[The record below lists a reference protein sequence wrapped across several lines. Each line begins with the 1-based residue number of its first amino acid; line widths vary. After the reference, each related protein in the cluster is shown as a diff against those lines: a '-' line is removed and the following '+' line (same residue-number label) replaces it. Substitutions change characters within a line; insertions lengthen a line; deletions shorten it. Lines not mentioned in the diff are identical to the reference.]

1 MGWHAC
7 QSIGTLE
14 GKDPKNAFREFLV
27 SDILPSM
34 KNFDIARLRLHNQR
48 LSTTTFKHPA
58 DVVGW
63 LGAVQSQDYA
73 GAKWALGQ
81 RVQNASNAVIEQ
93 AFNEGAILRTHVM
106 RPTWH
111 FVRPEDIRWML
122 DLTAPRVNALC
133 ATYYRKLE
141 LDAAT
146 FKRSNALLTKN
157 LQGGKQLTR
166 AELTSLLQKNSI
178 ATDDLLRF
186 TYLIVRAELD
196 GVVCSGAR
204 RGKQFTYALLDER
217 APQTRTLERD
227 AALAE
232 LAKRYFV
239 SHGPATLKDF
249 VWWSGLTMADAN
261 KGLDSIRS
269 QLISE
274 VENGQTYW
282 FADSTPMSA
291 PSPTVHLLPD
301 YDEYTVGYT
310 DRSAIFDGSHINKLD
325 SRGSELAQ
333 YILVL
338 DGHIAGTWK
347 RTLKKNEV
355 VIELV
360 RFRDFTKA
368 EEQAIADAT
377 ERYGK
382 FLGLPVRLV

>member
-1 MGWHAC
+1 
-7 QSIGTLE
+7 
-14 GKDPKNAFREFLV
+14 
-27 SDILPSM
+27 M
-34 KNFDIARLRLHNQR
+34 KNFDITRLRLHNQQ
-48 LSTTTFKHPA
+48 LSTTTFKNPA

-81 RVQNASNAVIEQ
+81 RIKNTTDATIEQ
-93 AFNEGAILRTHVM
+93 AFNEGTILRTHVM

-122 DLTAPRVNALC
+122 ELTAPRINALC

-141 LDAAT
+141 LDTAT

-204 RGKQFTYALLDER
+204 RGKQFTYALLNER
-217 APQTRTLERD
+217 APQTRTLERE

-232 LAKRYFV
+232 LARRYFV

-274 VENGQTYW
+274 VENGQTYL
-282 FADSTPMSA
+282 FADFTPTSV

-310 DRSAIFDGSHINKLD
+310 DRSAIFDDFHTNKLD

-333 YILVL
+333 YIIVL

-347 RTLKKNEV
+347 RTLKKSEV
-355 VIELV
+355 FIELV
-360 RFRDFTKA
+360 PFRDLTKA
-368 EEQAIADAT
+368 ETQAIADAA
-377 ERYGK
+377 ESYGK
-382 FLGLPVRLV
+382 FLGLPVWLV

>member
-1 MGWHAC
+1 
-7 QSIGTLE
+7 
-14 GKDPKNAFREFLV
+14 
-27 SDILPSM
+27 M

-48 LSTTTFKHPA
+48 LSTTMFKNSS

-81 RVQNASNAVIEQ
+81 RIKDATDAAIEQ

-111 FVRPEDIRWML
+111 FVKPEDIRWML
-122 DLTAPRVNALC
+122 ALTAPRILTMS
-133 ATYYRKLE
+133 ATYFRKLE
-141 LDAAT
+141 LDKAIC
-146 FKRSNALLTKN
+146 KHSNAVLIKT

-166 AELTSLLQKNSI
+166 AELTSVLKKNGI
-178 ATDDLLRF
+178 ASEDLLRF
-186 TYLIVRAELD
+186 TYLIIYAELE
-196 GVVCSGAR
+196 GVICSGAR

-239 SHGPATLKDF
+239 SHGPATLQDF
-249 VWWSGLTMADAN
+249 VWWSGLTMADAR

-269 QLISE
+269 NLMSE

-282 FADSTPMSA
+282 FADSTPIRV

-310 DRSAIFDGSHINKLD
+310 DRSAIFDVSHTNKLD

-333 YILVL
+333 YTIVL

-347 RTLKKNEV
+347 RILKKNEV
-355 VIELV
+355 VIELAP
-360 RFRDFTKA
+360 FNTLTKA
-368 EEQAIADAT
+368 ENRAVVDAA

-382 FLGLPVRLV
+382 FLGLSALLVQEILIE

>member
-1 MGWHAC
+1 MA
-7 QSIGTLE
+7 L
-14 GKDPKNAFREFLV
+14 
-27 SDILPSM
+27 DILQQ
-34 KNFDIARLRLHNQR
+34 RLHNQL
-48 LSTTTFKHPA
+48 LSQTKFTQPSQ
-58 DVVGW
+58 VVAW

-73 GAKWALGQ
+73 GAKWALSLRTNG
-81 RVQNASNAVIEQ
+81 VTDVAIEQ
-93 AFNEGAILRTHVM
+93 AFTNGEILRTHVM

-111 FVRPEDIRWML
+111 FVTPEDIRWML
-122 DLTAPRVNALC
+122 ALTAPRVNALC

-141 LDAAT
+141 LDTAT

-178 ATDDLLRF
+178 AMHDLLRF

-196 GVVCSGAR
+196 GIVCSGAR

-249 VWWSGLTMADAN
+249 VWWPGLTMTDAN

-269 QLISE
+269 QLVSE

-282 FADSTPMSA
+282 FADSTPARTTSL
-291 PSPTVHLLPD
+291 TVHLLPD

-310 DRSAIFDGSHINKLD
+310 DRSAIFDSSYTNKWD

-333 YILVL
+333 YIIVL
-338 DGHIAGTWK
+338 DGHLAG
-347 RTLKKNEV
+347 
-355 VIELV
+355 
-360 RFRDFTKA
+360 
-368 EEQAIADAT
+368 
-377 ERYGK
+377 
-382 FLGLPVRLV
+382 

>member
-1 MGWHAC
+1 
-7 QSIGTLE
+7 
-14 GKDPKNAFREFLV
+14 
-27 SDILPSM
+27 M
-34 KNFDIARLRLHNQR
+34 KNFDTTRLRLHNQR
-48 LSTTTFKHPA
+48 LSSTTFKNPA

-73 GAKWALGQ
+73 GARWALGQ
-81 RVQNASNAVIEQ
+81 RIRDATDAAIEQ

-111 FVRPEDIRWML
+111 FVKPEDIRWML
-122 DLTAPRVNALC
+122 ALTAPRVNALC

-141 LDAAT
+141 LDMAT
-146 FKRSNALLTKN
+146 FKRSNALLTKV

-166 AELTSLLQKNSI
+166 AELTSLLQKNGI
-178 ATDDLLRF
+178 ASDDLLRF
-186 TYLIVRAELD
+186 IYLIVRAELD
-196 GVVCSGAR
+196 GIVCSGAR

-217 APQTRTLERD
+217 APQARTLERD
-227 AALAE
+227 EALAE

-249 VWWSGLTMADAN
+249 VWWSGLTMADAR

-269 QLISE
+269 QLISD

-282 FADSTPMSA
+282 FADSTPTSV

-301 YDEYTVGYT
+301 YDEFTVGYT
-310 DRSAIFDGSHINKLD
+310 NRSAIFDGSHTNKLD

-333 YILVL
+333 YIIVL

-347 RTLKKNEV
+347 RILRKNDV
-355 VIELV
+355 VIEFV
-360 RFRDFTKA
+360 RFRTLTEA
-368 EEQAIADAT
+368 EDRAITDAA

-382 FLGLPVRLV
+382 FLGLSVQLV

>member
-1 MGWHAC
+1 
-7 QSIGTLE
+7 
-14 GKDPKNAFREFLV
+14 V
-27 SDILPSM
+27 
-34 KNFDIARLRLHNQR
+34 KNFDITRLRLHNQR
-48 LSTTTFKHPA
+48 LSTTTFENPA

-81 RVQNASNAVIEQ
+81 RIRNATDAAIEQ

-111 FVRPEDIRWML
+111 FVKPEDIRWML
-122 DLTAPRVNALC
+122 ALTAPRINALF

-141 LDAAT
+141 LDRAT
-146 FKRSNALLTKN
+146 FKRSNALLTKA

-166 AELTSLLQKNSI
+166 AELTSLLQKNGI

-196 GVVCSGAR
+196 RIVCSGAR

-217 APQTRTLERD
+217 APQARSLERD
-227 AALAE
+227 EALAE

-249 VWWSGLTMADAN
+249 VWWSGLTMADARN
-261 KGLDSIRS
+261 GLDSIRS
-269 QLISE
+269 QLISD

-282 FADSTPMSA
+282 FADSIPMRA
-291 PSPTVHLLPD
+291 PSPRVHLLPD
-301 YDEYTVGYT
+301 YDEYAVGYR
-310 DRSAIFDGSHINKLD
+310 DRSAIFDLTHTNKLD

-333 YILVL
+333 YTIVL

-347 RTLKKNEV
+347 RILKKNDV

-360 RFRDFTKA
+360 RFRTLTEA
-368 EEQAIADAT
+368 EDRAITDAA

-382 FLGLPVRLV
+382 FLGLSVQLA

>member
-1 MGWHAC
+1 
-7 QSIGTLE
+7 
-14 GKDPKNAFREFLV
+14 
-27 SDILPSM
+27 M
-34 KNFDIARLRLHNQR
+34 KNFDITRLRLHNQR
-48 LSTTTFKHPA
+48 LSTTTFKSPA
-58 DVVGW
+58 EAVGW

-73 GAKWALGQ
+73 GAKWALSQ
-81 RVQNASNAVIEQ
+81 RVQNASDAAIEQ
-93 AFNEGAILRTHVM
+93 AYNEGAILRTHVM

-122 DLTAPRVNALC
+122 ELTAPRVNALC

-141 LDAAT
+141 LDAAI

-157 LQGGKQLTR
+157 LRGGKQLTR
-166 AELTSLLQKNSI
+166 AELISLLQKNGI
-178 ATDDLLRF
+178 ATTDLLRF

-196 GVVCSGAR
+196 GIICSGAR

-217 APQTRTLERD
+217 APQTRTLDRG
-227 AALAE
+227 AALVE
-232 LAKRYFV
+232 LTTRYFA

-249 VWWSGLTMADAN
+249 VWWSGLTTADA
-261 KGLDSIRS
+261 KEGLDAIRS

-282 FADSTPMSA
+282 CADVTPVEL

-310 DRSAIFDGSHINKLD
+310 DRSMIFDPANTQKLD

-333 YILVL
+333 YIIVI
-338 DGHIAGTWK
+338 DGLIAGTWK
-347 RTLKKNEV
+347 RTIKRSEV

-360 RFRDFTKA
+360 RFRNFTKA
-368 EEQAIADAT
+368 EEQAIADSA

-382 FLGLPVRLV
+382 FLGLQVRLS

>member
-1 MGWHAC
+1 
-7 QSIGTLE
+7 
-14 GKDPKNAFREFLV
+14 
-27 SDILPSM
+27 M
-34 KNFDIARLRLHNQR
+34 KTFDITGLRLHNQR
-48 LSTTTFKHPA
+48 LSTTTFTNPA
-58 DVVGW
+58 DAVGW

-81 RVQNASNAVIEQ
+81 RVRNATDAAIEQ
-93 AFNEGAILRTHVM
+93 AFNEGVILRTHVM

-122 DLTAPRVNALC
+122 ALTAPRINALC

-141 LDAAT
+141 LDTAT

-166 AELTSLLQKNSI
+166 AELTSLLQKKSI
-178 ATDDLLRF
+178 ATADLLRF

-196 GVVCSGAR
+196 GIVCSGAR

-217 APQTRTLERD
+217 APQARNLDRD

-232 LAKRYFV
+232 LATRYFF

-249 VWWSGLTMADAN
+249 VWWSGMTMADAN
-261 KGLDSIRS
+261 KGLDLISS
-269 QLISE
+269 QLISK

-282 FADSTPMSA
+282 FADSTPTRV

-310 DRSAIFDGSHINKLD
+310 DRSAIFDGSHTSKLD

-333 YILVL
+333 YIIVL

-347 RTLKKNEV
+347 RTLKKSEV
-355 VIELV
+355 FIELA
-360 RFRDFTKA
+360 RFRDLTKA
-368 EEQAIADAT
+368 EGKAIADAA

-382 FLGLPVRLV
+382 FLGLSVELT

>member
-1 MGWHAC
+1 
-7 QSIGTLE
+7 
-14 GKDPKNAFREFLV
+14 
-27 SDILPSM
+27 M
-34 KNFDIARLRLHNQR
+34 KNFDIARLRLRNQR
-48 LSTTTFKHPA
+48 LSSTAFTNPA
-58 DVVGW
+58 EVVGW

-81 RVQNASNAVIEQ
+81 RIKITTDSAIEK

-111 FVRPEDIRWML
+111 FVRPKDIRWML
-122 DLTAPRVNALC
+122 ALTAPRINALC

-157 LQGGKQLTR
+157 LRGGKQLTR
-166 AELTSLLQKNSI
+166 AELTSLLQKKGI

-196 GVVCSGAR
+196 GIVCSGAR

-217 APQTRTLERD
+217 APHTRTLERE

-232 LAKRYFV
+232 LAKRYFS

-249 VWWSGLTMADAN
+249 VWWSGLTVSDAN

>member
-1 MGWHAC
+1 
-7 QSIGTLE
+7 
-14 GKDPKNAFREFLV
+14 
-27 SDILPSM
+27 M
-34 KNFDIARLRLHNQR
+34 KNFDITRLRLHNQR
-48 LSTTTFKHPA
+48 LSTTTFENPV

-63 LGAVQSQDYA
+63 LGAVQSQDYP

-81 RVQNASNAVIEQ
+81 RIRNATDAAIEQ
-93 AFNEGAILRTHVM
+93 AFNEGVILRTHVM

-111 FVRPEDIRWML
+111 FVKPEDIRWML
-122 DLTAPRVNALC
+122 ALTAPRVNALS

-141 LDAAT
+141 LDTTT
-146 FKRSNALLTKN
+146 FKHSNTLLTKA

-166 AELTSLLQKNSI
+166 AELTSLLQKNGI

-186 TYLIVRAELD
+186 TYLIIRAELD
-196 GVVCSGAR
+196 GIVCSGAR

-217 APQTRTLERD
+217 APHARTLERD
-227 AALAE
+227 EALAE

-249 VWWSGLTMADAN
+249 VWWSGLTMADAR
-261 KGLDSIRS
+261 KGLDSIRF
-269 QLISE
+269 QLISD

-282 FADSTPMSA
+282 FANSIPTRA
-291 PSPTVHLLPD
+291 PSLTVHLLPD

-310 DRSAIFDGSHINKLD
+310 DRSAIFDLTHTNKLD

-333 YILVL
+333 YTIVL

-347 RTLKKNEV
+347 RILKKNDV

-360 RFRDFTKA
+360 RFRTLTEA
-368 EEQAIADAT
+368 EDRAIIDAAA
-377 ERYGK
+377 RYGK
-382 FLGLPVRLV
+382 FLGLPVQLA

>member
-1 MGWHAC
+1 
-7 QSIGTLE
+7 
-14 GKDPKNAFREFLV
+14 
-27 SDILPSM
+27 M
-34 KNFDIARLRLHNQR
+34 KNFDITRLRLHNQR
-48 LSTTTFKHPA
+48 LSTTTFTNPA

-63 LGAVQSQDYA
+63 LGAVQSQDYP

-81 RVQNASNAVIEQ
+81 RIRNATDAAIER

-111 FVRPEDIRWML
+111 FVKPEYIRWML
-122 DLTAPRVNALC
+122 ALTAPRVNALS

-146 FKRSNALLTKN
+146 FKRSNALLTKA

-166 AELTSLLQKNSI
+166 AELTSLLQKNGI

-196 GVVCSGAR
+196 GIVYSGAR
-204 RGKQFTYALLDER
+204 RGKQFTYALPDER
-217 APQTRTLERD
+217 APHARTLERD
-227 AALAE
+227 EALAE

-249 VWWSGLTMADAN
+249 VWWSGLTMADAR

-269 QLISE
+269 QLTSDA
-274 VENGQTYW
+274 ENGQTYW
-282 FADSTPMSA
+282 FADPIPTRA

-310 DRSAIFDGSHINKLD
+310 DRSAIFDLAHTNKLD

-333 YILVL
+333 YTIVL

-347 RTLKKNEV
+347 RILKKNDV

-360 RFRDFTKA
+360 RFRTLTEA
-368 EEQAIADAT
+368 EDRAIIDAAQ
-377 ERYGK
+377 RYGK
-382 FLGLPVRLV
+382 FLGLPVQLA

>member
-1 MGWHAC
+1 
-7 QSIGTLE
+7 
-14 GKDPKNAFREFLV
+14 
-27 SDILPSM
+27 M
-34 KNFDIARLRLHNQR
+34 KNFDITRLRLHNQR
-48 LSTTTFKHPA
+48 LSTTTFENPA

-81 RVQNASNAVIEQ
+81 RIRNATDAAIEQ

-111 FVRPEDIRWML
+111 FVTPEDIRWML
-122 DLTAPRVNALC
+122 ALTAPRVNALC

-141 LDAAT
+141 LDTAT
-146 FKRSNALLTKN
+146 FKRSNALLTKA

-166 AELTSLLQKNSI
+166 AELTSLFQKNGI
-178 ATDDLLRF
+178 ASDDLLRF

-196 GVVCSGAR
+196 GIVCSGAR

-217 APQTRTLERD
+217 APHARTLERD
-227 AALAE
+227 EALAE

-249 VWWSGLTMADAN
+249 VWWSGMIMADAR

-282 FADSTPMSA
+282 FGDSTPARTS
-291 PSPTVHLLPD
+291 SPTVHLLPD

-310 DRSAIFDGSHINKLD
+310 DRSAIFDLTHTNKLD

-333 YILVL
+333 YTIVL

-347 RTLKKNEV
+347 RILRKNHV
-355 VIELV
+355 VIEFV
-360 RFRDFTKA
+360 RFRTLTEA
-368 EEQAIADAT
+368 EYCAITDAA

-382 FLGLPVRLV
+382 FLGLPVQLA

>member
-1 MGWHAC
+1 
-7 QSIGTLE
+7 LE
-14 GKDPKNAFREFLV
+14 SQDQKNAFREFIV
-27 SDILPSM
+27 SDILALM
-34 KNFDIARLRLHNQR
+34 KNFDITGLRLHNQR
-48 LSTTTFKHPA
+48 LSKTTFKNPA
-58 DVVGW
+58 EAVGW

-81 RVQNASNAVIEQ
+81 RVQNATDAAIEQ

-122 DLTAPRVNALC
+122 ELTAPRINALC

-141 LDAAT
+141 LDATT
-146 FKRSNALLTKN
+146 FKRSNAVLTKN
-157 LQGGKQLTR
+157 LRGGKQLTR
-166 AELTSLLQKNSI
+166 AELTSLLQKNGI
-178 ATDDLLRF
+178 ATADLLRF

-196 GVVCSGAR
+196 GIICSGAR

-217 APQTRTLERD
+217 APQTKTLERE

-232 LAKRYFV
+232 LAKRYFA

-261 KGLDSIRS
+261 KGLDSIKP
-269 QLISE
+269 QLISQ
-274 VENGQTYW
+274 VESGQTYW
-282 FADSTPMSA
+282 FVDVPPAKV
-291 PSPTVHLLPD
+291 PSPTVHILPD

-310 DRSAIFDGSHINKLD
+310 DRSMIFDPTNTTKLD

-333 YILVL
+333 YVIVINGL
-338 DGHIAGTWK
+338 IAGTWK
-347 RTLKKNEV
+347 RTIKKSEV

-360 RFRDFTKA
+360 RFRDLTKA
-368 EEQAIADAT
+368 EGEAIT
-377 ERYGK
+377 EAAEHYGK
-382 FLGLPVRLV
+382 FLGLQARLV

>member
-1 MGWHAC
+1 
-7 QSIGTLE
+7 
-14 GKDPKNAFREFLV
+14 
-27 SDILPSM
+27 M

-48 LSTTTFKHPA
+48 LSTTTFKNPA
-58 DVVGW
+58 DAVGW

-73 GAKWALGQ
+73 GAKWALSQ
-81 RVQNASNAVIEQ
+81 RAQNATDASIEQ

-111 FVRPEDIRWML
+111 FVRPKDIRWML
-122 DLTAPRVNALC
+122 ALTAPRINALC

-157 LQGGKQLTR
+157 LRGGKQLTR
-166 AELTSLLQKNSI
+166 AELTSLLQKKGI

-196 GVVCSGAR
+196 GIVCSGAR

-217 APQTRTLERD
+217 APHTRTLERE

-232 LAKRYFV
+232 LAKRYFS

-249 VWWSGLTMADAN
+249 VWWSGLTVSDAN

-282 FADSTPMSA
+282 FADSTPA
-291 PSPTVHLLPD
+291 RVPSPTVHLLPD

-310 DRSAIFDGSHINKLD
+310 DRGAIFDSSHTNKLD

-333 YILVL
+333 YMIVV
-338 DGHIAGTWK
+338 DGLIAGTWK
-347 RTLKKNEV
+347 RTVKKSEV

-360 RFRDFTKA
+360 RFRDFAKA
-368 EEQAIADAT
+368 EEQAIADAA

-382 FLGLPVRLV
+382 FLGLPIRLA

>member
-1 MGWHAC
+1 
-7 QSIGTLE
+7 
-14 GKDPKNAFREFLV
+14 
-27 SDILPSM
+27 M
-34 KNFDIARLRLHNQR
+34 KNLDIARLRLHNQL
-48 LSTTTFKHPA
+48 LSKTTFTDPA
-58 DVVGW
+58 DAVGW

-73 GAKWALGQ
+73 GAKWALSQ
-81 RVQNASNAVIEQ
+81 RVQNATDAVIEQ

-122 DLTAPRVNALC
+122 TLTAPRINALC

-141 LDAAT
+141 LDTAT

-166 AELTSLLQKNSI
+166 AELTSLLRKKGI
-178 ATDDLLRF
+178 ATADLLRF

-196 GVVCSGAR
+196 GIVCSGAR

-217 APQTRTLERD
+217 APQARNLERD

-232 LAKRYFV
+232 LATRYFF

-249 VWWSGLTMADAN
+249 VWWSGMTMADAT

-282 FADSTPMSA
+282 FADSTPTKVT
-291 PSPTVHLLPD
+291 SPTVHMLPD

-310 DRSAIFDGSHINKLD
+310 DRGAIFDGYHTKKLD

-333 YILVL
+333 YIIVL
-338 DGHIAGTWK
+338 DGLIAGTWK
-347 RTLKKNEV
+347 RTVKKSEV

-360 RFRDFTKA
+360 RFRDLAKA

-382 FLGLPVRLV
+382 FLGLPIRLA

>member
-1 MGWHAC
+1 
-7 QSIGTLE
+7 
-14 GKDPKNAFREFLV
+14 
-27 SDILPSM
+27 M
-34 KNFDIARLRLHNQR
+34 KNFDLTRLRLHNQR
-48 LSTTTFKHPA
+48 LSITTFKNPA
-58 DVVGW
+58 DAVGW

-81 RVQNASNAVIEQ
+81 RVQNATDASIEQ
-93 AFNEGAILRTHVM
+93 AFNEGSILRTHVM

-111 FVRPEDIRWML
+111 FVRPDDIRWML
-122 DLTAPRVNALC
+122 ELTAPRINALC

-157 LQGGKQLTR
+157 LRGGKQLTR
-166 AELTSLLQKNSI
+166 AELTSLLQKQDI
-178 ATDDLLRF
+178 ATTDLLRF

-196 GVVCSGAR
+196 GIVCSGAR

-217 APQTRTLERD
+217 APQPPTLERD

-232 LAKRYFV
+232 LAKRYFF

-249 VWWSGLTMADAN
+249 VWWSGLTTADAN
-261 KGLDSIRS
+261 KGLDAIRS
-269 QLISE
+269 KLISQ

-282 FADSTPMSA
+282 FAEITPA
-291 PSPTVHLLPD
+291 KVPSPTVHLLPD

-310 DRSAIFDGSHINKLD
+310 DRSAIFDPANMQKLD

-333 YILVL
+333 YMIVI
-338 DGHIAGTWK
+338 DGLIAGTWK
-347 RTLKKNEV
+347 RTLKKSEV

-360 RFRDFTKA
+360 FFRDITKA
-368 EEQAIADAT
+368 EEQAIADAA

-382 FLGLPVRLV
+382 FLGLPIRLS